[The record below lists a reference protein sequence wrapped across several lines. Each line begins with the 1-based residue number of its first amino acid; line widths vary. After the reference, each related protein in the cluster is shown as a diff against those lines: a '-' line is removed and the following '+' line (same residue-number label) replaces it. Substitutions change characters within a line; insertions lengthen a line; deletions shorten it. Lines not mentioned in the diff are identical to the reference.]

1 MNVCMIKTTYMYLNV
16 KSLQYN
22 TIFVV
27 FVADLKDVEFNSKD
41 YFAVMM
47 IDSTVTGQI
56 NKTTIP
62 HNWILRIEFVRIL
75 ANF

>member
-16 KSLQYN
+16 KLLQCN

-27 FVADLKDVEFNSKD
+27 FVADLNDVEFNSKD

-56 NKTTIP
+56 NKTTMV
-62 HNWILRIEFVRIL
+62 ILT
-75 ANF
+75 